1 MTMTPTKQQ
10 MQTCSHYMFKNM
22 RRLWQ
27 HRCAYNNL
35 PCKLLFKTHCPDYQP
50 KEKKDNGN
58 N

>member
-1 MTMTPTKQQ
+1 MTKTPTKQQ

-35 PCKLLFKTHCPDYQP
+35 PCKLLFKTHCPDFTP
-50 KEKKDNGN
+50 KTEKDGK
-58 N
+58 